1 MKFTLAMTMFVAV
14 SALPCQAG
22 YMIKSTTT
30 HLQTGKSDENAML
43 LDGKNL
49 RTTAVSG
56 YEVDMIFRG
65 DENKVWQI
73 MKDKRQV
80 MEMTEEI
87 SDAMAT
93 QMDAAMQEMQKRLAS
108 MPPAQRAMM
117 EKMLEEKMPKKEE
130 AAPEFAYRVEK
141 TGNTREIDGIQC
153 HQYDIF
159 LDEEKASEMFV
170 ASWNDVGADK
180 DALEALVALSS
191 FMQKFMKKMNSFA
204 ASKLASFPD
213 LNQLD
218 GYPLLMRTFKDG
230 VAETE
235 ARWALPEEQDV
246 SATTFELPPGYK
258 VVNPMAAAAGL

>member
-49 RTTAVSG
+49 RATAVSG

-153 HQYDIF
+153 LRTVCDYKDSKCREPKCMRWHQETSLCVPQQS
-159 LDEEKASEMFV
+159 LDFKGKVCSPGIKMTRPLPDHFV
-170 ASWNDVGADK
+170 G
-180 DALEALVALSS
+180 
-191 FMQKFMKKMNSFA
+191 
-204 ASKLASFPD
+204 
-213 LNQLD
+213 
-218 GYPLLMRTFKDG
+218 
-230 VAETE
+230 
-235 ARWALPEEQDV
+235 
-246 SATTFELPPGYK
+246 SA
-258 VVNPMAAAAGL
+258 